1 MTIFLLA
8 LLPLSVLIF
17 YFQKEKENRAHLLV
31 VIFTGFLTSTLFVG
45 YKILFSSSYYIPSA
59 SFFKNFLAYAV
70 TQAVIP
76 VAAVYGLFL
85 FFTKKDSL
93 IARCSHFFPLMA
105 SFYTVYLPYI
115 VLETDKPYSPFY
127 LFVKPLLFLSMLI
140 FTHIWLS
147 KASVTHLKTTS
158 SKNLCN
164 FLALFI
170 NIVFPA
176 IIESLWICGVWMLFW
191 GIITLAYFA
200 VITLLIF
207 PKSTLSD

>member
-76 VAAVYGLFL
+76 VAAVYGLFF

-127 LFVKPLLFLSMLI
+127 LFVKPLLFLSMLV